1 MLTLLVIYGL
11 ADDTFAKA
19 LIHGE
24 WPAPGAGSAEGDV
37 GEREGGRPTRT
48 QLNVYLFCAI

>member
-24 WPAPGAGSAEGDV
+24 CPMAMGFLG
-37 GEREGGRPTRT
+37 
-48 QLNVYLFCAI
+48 QLNVYLFCAIWGAENKERNCV

>member
-24 WPAPGAGSAEGDV
+24 WPAPGAGSAEGEV
-37 GEREGGRPTRT
+37 EGG
-48 QLNVYLFCAI
+48 

>member
-24 WPAPGAGSAEGDV
+24 WPAQQQGECRGGGGEGADPLGPS
-37 GEREGGRPTRT
+37 
-48 QLNVYLFCAI
+48 

>member
-24 WPAPGAGSAEGDV
+24 WPAQEQGVQRAGW
-37 GEREGGRPTRT
+37 RGG
-48 QLNVYLFCAI
+48 